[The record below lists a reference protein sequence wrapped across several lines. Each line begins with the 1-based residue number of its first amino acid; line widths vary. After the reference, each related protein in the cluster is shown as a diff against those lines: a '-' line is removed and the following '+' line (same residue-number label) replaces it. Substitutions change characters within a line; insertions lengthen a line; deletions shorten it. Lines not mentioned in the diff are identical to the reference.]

1 MIFIFLIIY
10 IFNGGFT
17 HMRIYLDNAAT
28 TFPKPPEVYSSV
40 MNYMMNIGANP
51 GRGGHTASLEG
62 SRVVYKCRE
71 ALMNLFSFDKIENVI
86 FTSNITA
93 SLNILIKSIVKDG
106 WHIITTSM
114 EHNSVLRPLSS
125 LQNRSNI
132 QLDILSC
139 SDVGILDIELFK
151 SKIKSNTKLVIMSHA
166 SNVIGSIQPLEEIGK
181 ICKECG
187 IYFVVDSAQTAGVIP
202 LDFYK
207 LNLSALA
214 FTGHKG
220 LLSPQG
226 IGGFLISN
234 ELNEEAD
241 AFIEGG
247 TGSLSESILQ
257 PSFLPDKF
265 ESGTMNTPAIAGL
278 LEGIN
283 YINRK
288 GINAIRE
295 KEEYLTEKFLEG
307 VLNMNNIIVYGTKS
321 AKSMTAA
328 ISINSTSINNAELG
342 YILDNEYGIMTRTGL
357 HCAPLA
363 HKTIGTFPEGTIR
376 FSFGPFNELSDINYS
391 IDSLN
396 NILKRK

>member
-1 MIFIFLIIY
+1 
-10 IFNGGFT
+10 
-17 HMRIYLDNAAT
+17 MRIYLDNAAT
-28 TFPKPPEVYSSV
+28 TFPKPPAVYSSV

-51 GRGGHTASLEG
+51 GRGGHAASLEG
-62 SRVVYKCRE
+62 SRVVFKCRE

-125 LQNRSNI
+125 LQNSKNI
-132 QLDILSC
+132 EVDILEC
-139 SDVGILDIELFK
+139 SKDGIIDVEIFK

-166 SNVIGSIQPLEEIGK
+166 SNVVGSIQPLEAIGK
-181 ICKECG
+181 VCKSHG
-187 IYFVVDSAQTAGVIP
+187 VYFIIDSAQTAGVVP

-220 LLSPQG
+220 LLAPQG
-226 IGGFLISN
+226 IGGFLISD
-234 ELNEEAD
+234 ELNQEAEV
-241 AFIEGG
+241 FIEGG

-257 PSFLPDKF
+257 PTFLPDKF
-265 ESGTMNTPAIAGL
+265 ESGTMNTPGIAGL

-283 YINRK
+283 YINSE
-288 GINAIRE
+288 GIAAVRE
-295 KEEYLTEKFLEG
+295 REEYLTQKFLDA
-307 VLNMNNIIVYGTKS
+307 VLNMKDVAVYGTRNSKN
-321 AKSMTAA
+321 MTAT
-328 ISINSTSINNAELG
+328 ISINSMRINNAELG

-363 HKTIGTFPEGTIR
+363 HKTIGTFPEGTLR
-376 FSFGPFNELSDINYS
+376 LSFGPFNELSDINYA
-391 IDSLN
+391 INSLY
-396 NILKRK
+396 NILERK

>member
-1 MIFIFLIIY
+1 MN

-62 SRVVYKCRE
+62 SRIVYKCRE

-93 SLNILIKSIVKDG
+93 SLNILIKSIVKNG

-114 EHNSVLRPLSS
+114 EHNSVLRPLTS
-125 LQNRSNI
+125 LQNSKNI

-139 SDVGILDIELFK
+139 SDEGILDIELFK
-151 SKIKSNTKLVIMSHA
+151 SKIKSNTKLVIMSHS
-166 SNVIGSIQPLEEIGK
+166 SNIIGSIQPLEEIGR
-181 ICKECG
+181 ICKEHH
-187 IYFVVDSAQTAGVIP
+187 IYFIVDCAQTAGVIP

-220 LLSPQG
+220 LLAPQG
-226 IGGFLISN
+226 IGGFLISD

-241 AFIEGG
+241 IFIEGG

-257 PSFLPDKF
+257 PTFLPDKF
-265 ESGTMNTPAIAGL
+265 ESGTLNTPAIAGL
-278 LEGIN
+278 LEGITYLN
-283 YINRK
+283 TE
-288 GINAIRE
+288 GIDSIRQR
-295 KEEYLTEKFLEG
+295 EEYLTERFLDSI
-307 VLNMNNIIVYGTKS
+307 LNMKDVLLYGTKA
-321 AKSMTAA
+321 AKSMTAT
-328 ISINSTSINNAELG
+328 ISINSIRINNAELG

-363 HKTIGTFPEGTIR
+363 HKTIGTFPEGTLR
-376 FSFGPFNELSDINYS
+376 FSFGPFNELSDINYA
-391 IDSLN
+391 INSLH
-396 NILKRK
+396 NILERK